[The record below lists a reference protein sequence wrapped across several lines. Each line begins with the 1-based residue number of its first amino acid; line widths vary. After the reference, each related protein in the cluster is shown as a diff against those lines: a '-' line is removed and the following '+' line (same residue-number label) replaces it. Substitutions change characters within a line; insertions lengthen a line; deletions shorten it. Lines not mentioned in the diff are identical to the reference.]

1 MRLMSF
7 HPLYLLC
14 VLSIWR
20 KTYVFFCNDFVS
32 PSLKHKPIA
41 CLLCTF
47 YYSFSVIL
55 TRIQNLWRTI
65 FQLTMLIKDY
75 LENKPVIHI
84 NPIPYVYVF
93 SCNSPLLWYYFKYLF
108 TIKLCKCKDC
118 ISFMLSNASAGG
130 QWMDK
135 GSDSIYRICAMSHL
149 LEKLWSWE
157 MIQNLCY
164 PTCKKCLFI

>member
-84 NPIPYVYVF
+84 KLSDIQSLIYMFLVVIHPFYDII
-93 SCNSPLLWYYFKYLF
+93 SSIYL
-108 TIKLCKCKDC
+108 
-118 ISFMLSNASAGG
+118 LSNYVNVKTVSVSCC
-130 QWMDK
+130 QM
-135 GSDSIYRICAMSHL
+135 L
-149 LEKLWSWE
+149 LRVVNEWIKVLIRYTE
-157 MIQNLCY
+157 YVQ
-164 PTCKKCLFI
+164 CLIF